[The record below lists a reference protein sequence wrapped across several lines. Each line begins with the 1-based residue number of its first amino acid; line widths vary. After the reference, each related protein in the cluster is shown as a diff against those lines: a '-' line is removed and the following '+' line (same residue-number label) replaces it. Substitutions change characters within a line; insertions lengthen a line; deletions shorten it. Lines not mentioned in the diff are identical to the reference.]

1 MKIKKTSLFF
11 NIFNLFIEFY
21 KLYFDPSWE
30 YSYESSL
37 INNFKLVKGNLY
49 KFKNK
54 SIFISL
60 KGLKLSGWYL
70 LGIRHLGE
78 NNNLIGHYE
87 SSNLFFKQG
96 RKMASTRIRWRIIH
110 VPYKEKFCIK
120 FTNVNKPIIFKNIY
134 LFKIPYFNAKSRVI
148 KKVINESPLLVS
160 SKTNF
165 PKYWKIY
172 NKLLSPFK
180 LSSNLINYE
189 KWISIY
195 ENEFLKELKIKN
207 LDKINYFYDKEKGLL
222 VINRKKWL
230 ILKKPGINL
239 NKIAI
244 KAIFWASQKDE
255 LAQIFYGDEDYIN
268 KNGDRFSPIFKPS
281 WNKELF
287 LCNPNYSSL
296 WIIDY
301 DLYKK
306 VEEHLLSKHV
316 VDTQEKLINIISLVI
331 KENKEGKIRHIPIVL
346 GHNSYLR
353 YSKEIEYEDLK
364 RYHKTLQKIN
374 KNYLKN
380 NVRVTLN
387 KSLRNFEF
395 FYKVSKNILISIII
409 PIKDNIKLLKQC
421 LNSIIKNT
429 TQFDLQIVI
438 VNNNSIEKSTYD
450 FLSKLKRKSSLKIKY
465 KIINFYGE
473 FNYSAINNYAFKYT
487 LGEVIILLNNDVKI
501 LTKNWQSIIASYALR
516 EDVGCVGIKLLYPDD
531 TIQHAG
537 IIVGIYGSAGY
548 SHKNFKRYDSGH
560 DNRLNHSQN
569 ISAVTGAF
577 LAVKK
582 DVWLRLNGLDDIN
595 FPVNYNDVDFCLR
608 ANQIGLK
615 NIYLP
620 QVEAIHF
627 ESKTRGKP
635 TGKIFK
641 RWKKEHKFFRKK
653 WQDIIN
659 QDPCYSSS
667 LTKIKE
673 DWSLNLSMPNFNLD

>member
-1 MKIKKTSLFF
+1 
-11 NIFNLFIEFY
+11 
-21 KLYFDPSWE
+21 
-30 YSYESSL
+30 
-37 INNFKLVKGNLY
+37 
-49 KFKNK
+49 
-54 SIFISL
+54 
-60 KGLKLSGWYL
+60 
-70 LGIRHLGE
+70 
-78 NNNLIGHYE
+78 
-87 SSNLFFKQG
+87 
-96 RKMASTRIRWRIIH
+96 MASTRIRWRIIH
-110 VPYKEKFCIK
+110 VPYKEKFFIK

-172 NKLLSPFK
+172 NKLLNPFQ
-180 LSSNLINYE
+180 LSNNLINYE

-244 KAIFWASQKDE
+244 KAIVWASQKDE

-306 VEEHLLSKHV
+306 VEEHLLSNHV

-331 KENKEGKIRHIPIVL
+331 KENKEAKIRHIPIVL

-635 TGKIFK
+635 TGKMFK